1 MYILTLKGRETDGAY
16 SVIDE
21 QGEKVLYLFV
31 DEDDATRFAIM
42 LEEDDY
48 PEMSVIEVDDFVAMR
63 ACETHDYMYNII
75 RPDDIVVPPK
85 NDLFQKDK
93 MA

>member
-48 PEMSVIEVDDFVAMR
+48 PEMSVIELDDELVINM
-63 ACETHDYMYNII
+63 CETEGYRYTII
-75 RPDDIVVPPK
+75 TQNDIVVPPK
-85 NDLFQKDK
+85 DNDYFS
-93 MA
+93 

>member
-42 LEEDDY
+42 LEGDDY
-48 PEMSVIEVDDFVAMR
+48 PEMSVIELDDELVVNM
-63 ACETHDYMYNII
+63 CETDGYRYTII
-75 RPDDIVVPPK
+75 TQNDIVVPPK
-85 NDLFQKDK
+85 DNDYFS
-93 MA
+93 

>member
-48 PEMSVIEVDDFVAMR
+48 PEMSVIELDDELVVNM
-63 ACETHDYMYNII
+63 CEKEGYRYTII
-75 RPDDIVVPPK
+75 TQNDIVIPPK
-85 NDLFQKDK
+85 DNDYFS
-93 MA
+93 

>member
-48 PEMSVIEVDDFVAMR
+48 PEMSVIELDDELVVNM
-63 ACETHDYMYNII
+63 CETEGYRYTII
-75 RPDDIVVPPK
+75 TQNDIVVPPK
-85 NDLFQKDK
+85 DNDYFS
-93 MA
+93 

>member
-48 PEMSVIEVDDFVAMR
+48 PEMNVIELDDELVVNM
-63 ACETHDYMYNII
+63 CETEGYRYTII
-75 RPDDIVVPPK
+75 TQNDIVIPPK
-85 NDLFQKDK
+85 DNDYFS
-93 MA
+93 

>member
-48 PEMSVIEVDDFVAMR
+48 PEMSVIELDDELVVNM
-63 ACETHDYMYNII
+63 CETEGYRYTII
-75 RPDDIVVPPK
+75 TQNDIVIPPK
-85 NDLFQKDK
+85 DNDYFS
-93 MA
+93 

>member
-48 PEMSVIEVDDFVAMR
+48 PEMSVIELDDELVVNM
-63 ACETHDYMYNII
+63 CETEGYRYTII
-75 RPDDIVVPPK
+75 TQNDIVIPPK
-85 NDLFQKDK
+85 IYDNF
-93 MA
+93 

>member
-1 MYILTLKGRETDGAY
+1 MYILTLKGRETDEAY

-48 PEMSVIEVDDFVAMR
+48 PEMSVIELDDELVVNM
-63 ACETHDYMYNII
+63 CETEGYRYTII
-75 RPDDIVVPPK
+75 TQNDIVIPPK
-85 NDLFQKDK
+85 DNDYFS
-93 MA
+93 

>member
-1 MYILTLKGRETDGAY
+1 MYILTLKGRESDGAY

-48 PEMSVIEVDDFVAMR
+48 PEMSVIELDDELVVNM
-63 ACETHDYMYNII
+63 CEIEGYRYTII
-75 RPDDIVVPPK
+75 TQNDIVVPPK
-85 NDLFQKDK
+85 DNDYFS
-93 MA
+93 

>member
-42 LEEDDY
+42 LEEDNY
-48 PEMSVIEVDDFVAMR
+48 PEMSVIELDDELVVNM
-63 ACETHDYMYNII
+63 CETEGYRYTII
-75 RPDDIVVPPK
+75 TQNDIVIPPK
-85 NDLFQKDK
+85 DNDYFS
-93 MA
+93 

>member
-1 MYILTLKGRETDGAY
+1 MYILTLKGRESDGAY

-48 PEMSVIEVDDFVAMR
+48 PEMSVIELDDELVVNM
-63 ACETHDYMYNII
+63 CETEGYRYTII
-75 RPDDIVVPPK
+75 TQNDIVVPPK
-85 NDLFQKDK
+85 DNDYFS
-93 MA
+93 